1 MQFNLPVCGTG
12 STFGVVFFPGNRKQE
27 ARVSSES
34 TNGVK
39 DITIIGG
46 GPTGLFAAFYAGLR
60 GVSCRI
66 VDALPQLGG
75 QLMALYPEKYIF
87 DVGGLPRILA
97 KDLVTNMIEQGTQF
111 GPELVLDAEVVEL
124 NRRGDD
130 LIALRTPQD
139 EYISR
144 TVIITAGKGA
154 LNPRV
159 LECPGWEDFYGRAGG
174 VHTHVRQPEDFR
186 DRRVLLIGG
195 GDSAVDWALGLQGV
209 ARELTLIHR
218 RDQFRAHRATV
229 EEMRKLAA
237 GGKLS
242 ILTPYEV
249 DSISGY
255 GGCVAGVTVY
265 HNETKE
271 RTHLEVDAIV
281 ALLGF
286 KPDLG
291 PIGNWG
297 LDLDRHAIKVSPL
310 METNVPGVYAAGD
323 VVKYPGKL
331 ELIATGY
338 SEAAIA
344 VNNAVHFLNPKARV
358 NPGHSTNLKIFAQD
372 DDGAAEE

>member
-1 MQFNLPVCGTG
+1 MG
-12 STFGVVFFPGNRKQE
+12 
-27 ARVSSES
+27 ES
-34 TNGVK
+34 VNGIK
-39 DITIIGG
+39 DVTIIGG

-60 GVSCRI
+60 GVSCRV

-111 GPELVLDAEVVEL
+111 DPEVILGSEVLEL
-124 NRRGDD
+124 NRRDD
-130 LIALRTPQD
+130 LIVLRTRSG
-139 EYISR
+139 ELLTR
-144 TVIITAGKGA
+144 TVVITAGKGA

-159 LECPGWEDFYGRAGG
+159 LECPGWDDLFDAAAGI
-174 VHTHVRQPEDFR
+174 HTHVRQPEDFR
-186 DRRVLLIGG
+186 GRRVLIVGG
-195 GDSAVDWALGLQGV
+195 GDSAVDWVLGLHGIASEV
-209 ARELTLIHR
+209 TIIHR

-237 GGKLS
+237 DGKVT

-249 DSISGY
+249 DSIQGS
-255 GGCVAGVTVY
+255 GGCVSAVTVF
-265 HNETKE
+265 HNETKD
-271 RTHLEVDAIV
+271 RTQIPVDSII

-297 LDLDRHAIKVSPL
+297 LELERNTIKVTSL
-310 METNVPGVYAAGD
+310 METNVEGVYAAGD

-338 SEAAIA
+338 GEAAIA
-344 VNNAVHFLNPKARV
+344 VNNAVHYLNPKARV

-372 DDGAAEE
+372 DDGTADE

>member
-1 MQFNLPVCGTG
+1 V
-12 STFGVVFFPGNRKQE
+12 
-27 ARVSSES
+27 SES

-39 DITIIGG
+39 DVTIIGG

-97 KDLVTNMIEQGTQF
+97 KDLVTNMIEQGMQF
-111 GPELVLDAEVVEL
+111 GAELVLEAEVAEL
-124 NRRGDD
+124 NRRDD
-130 LIALRTPQD
+130 LIELKTPHGVLL
-139 EYISR
+139 SR

-159 LECPGWEDFYGRAGG
+159 LECPGWDDLYGNGSG
-174 VHTHVRQPEDFR
+174 VHTHVRQPADFR
-186 DRRVLLIGG
+186 DRRVLLVGG
-195 GDSAVDWALGLQGV
+195 GDSAVDWALGLQGI
-209 ARELTLIHR
+209 AREVTLIHR

-229 EEMRKLAA
+229 DEMRSLAA
-237 GGKLS
+237 QGKLS
-242 ILTPYEV
+242 IMTPYEV
-249 DSISGY
+249 GSILGD
-255 GGCVAGVTVY
+255 GGCVSGATLV

-271 RTHLEVDAIV
+271 RVEVGVDVIV

-297 LDLDRHAIKVSPL
+297 LELERNTIKVSPL
-310 METNVPGVYAAGD
+310 METNLPGVYAAGD

-338 SEAAIA
+338 GEAAVA
-344 VNNAVHFLNPKARV
+344 VNNAVHYLNPKARV

-372 DDGAAEE
+372 DEGGGDE